1 MKYDYSRLADALEHL
16 ANALEAVVEQI
27 PCDTESEPV
36 QEPAQLELSA
46 EPTKNPTKINKMY
59 LNYGIFP
66 VFEQKCLENGFTK
79 GFICQCTGH
88 KHGWL
93 QSRMSGKLPLS
104 IRDRSEL
111 ANALFPGTEL
121 SELFSR

>member
-16 ANALEAVVEQI
+16 ANAIEAVVEQI
-27 PCDTESEPV
+27 PCETESEPV
-36 QEPAQLELSA
+36 QESAQLELKA
-46 EPTKNPTKINKMY
+46 EVTKKKVPIMY
-59 LNYGIFP
+59 LNYGVFP
-66 VFEQKCLENGFTK
+66 IFEQKCLENGFTK

-93 QSRMSGKLPLS
+93 NSRMSGKLPLS
-104 IRDRSEL
+104 IHDRSEL

-121 SELFSR
+121 SELFSRE